1 MARLKLAEKL
11 VQISCIWENKR
22 AILSGELELD
32 MAKLPALHPDGIS
45 QVARPSDA
53 HGCDQPAGVTGV

>member
-11 VQISCIWENKR
+11 VQISCIWESKR
-22 AILSGELELD
+22 AIFGDELELD
-32 MAKLPALHPDGIS
+32 MAELPSFHPYGIGE
-45 QVARPSDA
+45 VARPSDA